1 MLMAPNGK
9 RGRGEAT
16 KGAQEL
22 VLRRVIICRY
32 VTFLQILMPIRLDD
46 IKGSNVGY
54 MGIIINYNVQCCYLN
69 KIYRNVLLRNC

>member
-1 MLMAPNGK
+1 MLNYVICNVDGVK

-32 VTFLQILMPIRLDD
+32 VTFLQILMPIQLDY

-54 MGIIINYNVQCCYLN
+54 MGIILLIIMYNV
-69 KIYRNVLLRNC
+69 VT